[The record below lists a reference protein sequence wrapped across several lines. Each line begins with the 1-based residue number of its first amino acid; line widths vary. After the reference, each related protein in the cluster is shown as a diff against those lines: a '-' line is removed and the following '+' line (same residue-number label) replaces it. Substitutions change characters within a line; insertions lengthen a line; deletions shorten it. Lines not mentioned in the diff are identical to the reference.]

1 MGTENIVFLDL
12 VVVSRRAIIPEISLR
27 YYALITWEH
36 VFNLK
41 KKKTCIIKKCGTSL
55 GKPVSVNLSHLLPVS
70 VKEGSMFPTMKH
82 QRIVTLLHTV
92 NH

>member
-12 VVVSRRAIIPEISLR
+12 VVVSRLAIIPEISLR

-41 KKKTCIIKKCGTSL
+41 KKKH
-55 GKPVSVNLSHLLPVS
+55 VLSKNVERACERLFL
-70 VKEGSMFPTMKH
+70 
-82 QRIVTLLHTV
+82 
-92 NH
+92 

>member
-12 VVVSRRAIIPEISLR
+12 VVVSRLAIIPEISLR

-41 KKKTCIIKKCGTSL
+41 KKKNMYYQKMWNELVKGCFCEC
-55 GKPVSVNLSHLLPVS
+55 VSSSACVC
-70 VKEGSMFPTMKH
+70 EGGE
-82 QRIVTLLHTV
+82 L
-92 NH
+92 